1 MTQHEVYMKRCL
13 ELALHGAQ
21 TARPNPM
28 VGSVVVHSGQIIGEG
43 WHYKSGE
50 PHAEVN
56 AIASV
61 KNETLLRESTIYV
74 SLEPCSHYGK
84 TPPCANL
91 IIEKGIP
98 HVVVACLDPNPAVA
112 GFGVKLLKEEGVQVQ
127 KGVLEAEAMA
137 LNRKFITFH
146 QKKRP
151 YITLKWAQSA
161 DGFMDI
167 DRTNGQKG
175 SVAISG
181 AEASV
186 FVHKLR
192 AEHAG
197 ILIGPQTAIHDNPSL
212 TTRYFAGPDPIRLV
226 VDRNNR
232 IPAHLNIFN
241 DGGKTLHFVAKNS
254 KSETGSSIML
264 PREAFLQELLHVAY
278 ERGVQSILVEGGAA
292 ILNAFIR
299 QNLWDEAFVLTAP
312 MSLDRG
318 LAAPGIDRAAVAI
331 DSIGKDT
338 LTQYLNHGL
347 SIH

>member
-13 ELALHGAQ
+13 ELALNGAQ

-112 GFGVKLLKEEGVQVQ
+112 GSGVKLLKEEGVQVQ

-161 DGFMDI
+161 NGLMDI
-167 DRTNGQKG
+167 DR
-175 SVAISG
+175 SA
-181 AEASV
+181 
-186 FVHKLR
+186 
-192 AEHAG
+192 
-197 ILIGPQTAIHDNPSL
+197 
-212 TTRYFAGPDPIRLV
+212 
-226 VDRNNR
+226 
-232 IPAHLNIFN
+232 
-241 DGGKTLHFVAKNS
+241 
-254 KSETGSSIML
+254 
-264 PREAFLQELLHVAY
+264 
-278 ERGVQSILVEGGAA
+278 
-292 ILNAFIR
+292 
-299 QNLWDEAFVLTAP
+299 W
-312 MSLDRG
+312 
-318 LAAPGIDRAAVAI
+318 
-331 DSIGKDT
+331 
-338 LTQYLNHGL
+338 
-347 SIH
+347 

>member
-13 ELALHGAQ
+13 ELALNGAQ
-21 TARPNPM
+21 SARPNPM
-28 VGSVVVHSGQIIGEG
+28 VGSVIVHENEIIGEG

-112 GFGVKLLKEEGVQVQ
+112 GSGVKLLKEEGVQVQ

-212 TTRYFAGPDPIRLV
+212 TTRYFAGARPYTS
-226 VDRNNR
+226 
-232 IPAHLNIFN
+232 
-241 DGGKTLHFVAKNS
+241 GG
-254 KSETGSSIML
+254 
-264 PREAFLQELLHVAY
+264 
-278 ERGVQSILVEGGAA
+278 
-292 ILNAFIR
+292 
-299 QNLWDEAFVLTAP
+299 
-312 MSLDRG
+312 
-318 LAAPGIDRAAVAI
+318 
-331 DSIGKDT
+331 
-338 LTQYLNHGL
+338 
-347 SIH
+347 